1 MIALPKYV
9 AFALPKYVPFCGPK
23 IRTLLRSQNTFTFAF
38 RKYVSQVH
46 SQNTFRFSLPK
57 YVRLNC
63 APKIRSLLRFQNTF
77 PSQNTFLHCMALRK
91 YVPTLYGAPKIRSVF
106 RSINRLAFA
115 LSQNTFLNCAP
126 KIHSP
131 LRTQIRSLLR
141 SQVRSVLRSQIRLV
155 LRFKTRSL
163 LLSQSTFPVALPKRV
178 PF

>member
-1 MIALPKYV
+1 MIGDCAAKIRCVCSPKICSLLRSQNTYPFAFPKYLRFCFSKIRFSSALPKYV
-9 AFALPKYVPFCGPK
+9 PFFAAKIRSLKLRCQNTFAFALPKYVPFP
-23 IRTLLRSQNTFTFAF
+23 
-38 RKYVSQVH
+38 
-46 SQNTFRFSLPK
+46 
-57 YVRLNC
+57 
-63 APKIRSLLRFQNTF
+63 
-77 PSQNTFLHCMALRK
+77 K

-131 LRTQIRSLLR
+131 LHTQIRSLLR